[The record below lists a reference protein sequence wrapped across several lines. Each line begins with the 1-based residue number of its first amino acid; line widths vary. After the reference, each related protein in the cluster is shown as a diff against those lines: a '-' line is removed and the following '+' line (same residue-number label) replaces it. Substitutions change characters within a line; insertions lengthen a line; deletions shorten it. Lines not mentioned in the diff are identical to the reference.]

1 MPNVMYHNV
10 GGKRFADVSSAGG
23 FAHLQKGHGV
33 AFADFDD
40 DGDQD
45 VFEQMGGALPGDR
58 APDCFYLN
66 PGFGNHWIKV
76 KLVGVKSNRC
86 GIGARICCN
95 VDDGGTKRSIY
106 KHVNSGG
113 TFGANPL
120 RQEIGLGKAT
130 KIDSLEILWPTTG
143 VTQSFHDVPAD
154 GCIEVTEGQAAYRT
168 VELKRFEFKP

>member
-1 MPNVMYHNV
+1 
-10 GGKRFADVSSAGG
+10 
-23 FAHLQKGHGV
+23 
-33 AFADFDD
+33 
-40 DGDQD
+40 
-45 VFEQMGGALPGDR
+45 
-58 APDCFYLN
+58 
-66 PGFGNHWIKV
+66 
-76 KLVGVKSNRC
+76 
-86 GIGARICCN
+86 
-95 VDDGGTKRSIY
+95 
-106 KHVNSGG
+106 VNSGG